1 MPPHNHA
8 RARWGARADSSS
20 DLDGSRRPPL
30 FGLPTVYC
38 QDTGQ
43 FMCAWCNKLALRE
56 KDRKKLTRYSI
67 PLVESPPLR
76 FAHGIQAQ
84 MLPNCRS

>member
-1 MPPHNHA
+1 MWA
-8 RARWGARADSSS
+8 LRAQRC

-43 FMCAWCNKLALRE
+43 FMCAWCNKFALRE

-67 PLVESPPLR
+67 PLVKRRLVQ
-76 FAHGIQAQ
+76 I
-84 MLPNCRS
+84 M